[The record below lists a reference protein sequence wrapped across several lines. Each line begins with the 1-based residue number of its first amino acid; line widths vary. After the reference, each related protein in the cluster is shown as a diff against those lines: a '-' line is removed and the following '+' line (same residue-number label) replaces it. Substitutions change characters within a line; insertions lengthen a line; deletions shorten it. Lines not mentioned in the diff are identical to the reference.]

1 MTTPRGLSS
10 ASSPCMNRNLAALV
24 AALVLG
30 GLAPQVVLAHAIG
43 GTYTLPVPLGLYL
56 GGAAVAVAASFVV
69 TSLVARRSARR
80 PRYPVAPIPSAVT
93 SITRTVLR
101 VLGLFWWYGAIA
113 VGLLVGDISPL
124 PGVLLWV
131 GIWVGLPIVAVL
143 LGNPWP
149 SLSPFRTTYGAFDWV
164 TRRAGRGGLDAGI
177 SFPAGLSRWPAVA
190 LLGAGIWAE
199 LILPGSEGAG
209 TVAWLMLGYTLLTLA
224 GMSLCGQI
232 AWLRNAELFEVI
244 LGWFGRIGPIGR
256 RSVDSAL
263 CDGCGESCSPDH
275 CVDCPECATAAD
287 DNERRAEVRPW
298 LVGLTEVDRAGWS
311 DATFIVL
318 ALAGV
323 SFDGLSETAF
333 GAALLGTLQPM
344 VIQALGPTGTAF
356 LLADTLAFLVVLT
369 AFAVAFTAVIAIT
382 HALADP
388 EQRRTLGTTA
398 GVHAATLLP
407 IAGGYLVA
415 HYLTLVLQGVT
426 WLPSLVADPLMA
438 LAPELDWIPTS
449 VVWYVS
455 VASIVGGH
463 IAGIVLAHRLALRDA
478 PSRAT
483 RAGLPIVA
491 LMIGYTVLSLWIIA
505 QPIVVEPG
513 TAPAALAVSSR

>member
-1 MTTPRGLSS
+1 
-10 ASSPCMNRNLAALV
+10 
-24 AALVLG
+24 
-30 GLAPQVVLAHAIG
+30 
-43 GTYTLPVPLGLYL
+43 
-56 GGAAVAVAASFVV
+56 
-69 TSLVARRSARR
+69 
-80 PRYPVAPIPSAVT
+80 
-93 SITRTVLR
+93 
-101 VLGLFWWYGAIA
+101 
-113 VGLLVGDISPL
+113 
-124 PGVLLWV
+124 
-131 GIWVGLPIVAVL
+131 
-143 LGNPWP
+143 
-149 SLSPFRTTYGAFDWV
+149 
-164 TRRAGRGGLDAGI
+164 
-177 SFPAGLSRWPAVA
+177 
-190 LLGAGIWAE
+190 
-199 LILPGSEGAG
+199 
-209 TVAWLMLGYTLLTLA
+209 
-224 GMSLCGQI
+224 
-232 AWLRNAELFEVI
+232 
-244 LGWFGRIGPIGR
+244 
-256 RSVDSAL
+256 
-263 CDGCGESCSPDH
+263 
-275 CVDCPECATAAD
+275 
-287 DNERRAEVRPW
+287 
-298 LVGLTEVDRAGWS
+298 VGLTEVDRAGWS

-513 TAPAALAVSSR
+513 TAPAALAVGSR